1 MKELSRPPGPSQPTP
16 EIPASNAAPGL
27 PVAKISGWKAFWR
40 GLYEVAR
47 QEAAYLAKAFGAWP
61 VAALLLFLTFF
72 LALAYQAPLDYSF
85 ILGKGN
91 TNDYLYLQSFNPAES
106 NSQFS
111 FRWTTD
117 ESYLRFPGVGRLPSA
132 QLQLEMQS
140 GGRPANLP
148 LPKVQ
153 VWKDSQM
160 LGEVEVTPGRK
171 FYSFDLRQSGGF
183 KGGDLFLTLKVQNS
197 FKEAG
202 HDLPLGVVMTQVRL
216 LGGSDDGRPV
226 IPSPAHFVFLL
237 AALLA
242 IYLALV
248 RSGWSPWLAAGLGGV
263 FGLGAAVCLAQVRLV
278 FTPVIEELF
287 LTLVLVYPLLVL
299 GLRATGWWLARRKLA
314 IPVEQMRWLGLI
326 FLTAF
331 AVKAVGLN
339 YAGFGVV
346 DHWFR
351 VHQIYRFWN
360 EPASF
365 WQQYYNVSAGTT
377 VTGQEGGSAVL
388 GQWGL
393 QLSLPYSPL
402 FYLFAAPLSFFWPD
416 YHNVNLLAAVNDL
429 ATWLEATQI
438 FLLYLVA
445 RLAYRTASRATGG
458 GWAGIIA
465 GAIFGFYPLSFLLFS
480 DGGYNSI
487 FAAWL
492 SLLFVALLVDW
503 LRQREAGEKVSRWL
517 VAWLVLS
524 LGAALLAH
532 TSTLLL
538 LGSLL
543 VVYSG
548 VLLLRRTT
556 RPTGKAVGLVTLG
569 GMAVAFVLY
578 YGWYVPGLVGQTLPL
593 LFGKLESGPVG
604 HEAGRLGGPL
614 LSGFWPQLWEHFRFW
629 PFLGLLGFL
638 VWGFLERRRAAG
650 PGVVSGEVTRSDPVN
665 EVTPDVKA
673 SSPALTLFW
682 WCWLLI
688 FIVFSVVDLRVNLL
702 QKHMLFVAPLFCLGS
717 GFVVVQLWQLA
728 KGRAGWWRWGLVAIV
743 AALLAF
749 NIVSSLLLWYNRVY
763 LGVSPPGSG

>member
-1 MKELSRPPGPSQPTP
+1 M
-16 EIPASNAAPGL
+16 A
-27 PVAKISGWKAFWR
+27 V
-40 GLYEVAR
+40 
-47 QEAAYLAKAFGAWP
+47 
-61 VAALLLFLTFF
+61 LLLFLTVI

-132 QLQLEMQS
+132 QLQLEMQA

-148 LPKVQ
+148 LPEVQ
-153 VWKDSQM
+153 VWKDGQL

-183 KGGDLFLTLKVQNS
+183 GGGDLFLTLKVANS
-197 FKEAG
+197 FKEPG
-202 HDLPLGVVMTQVRL
+202 HDLPLGVVVTQVRL
-216 LGGSDDGRPV
+216 LGGSVDGRPV

-242 IYLALV
+242 IYLALA
-248 RSGWSPWLAAGLGGV
+248 RSGWTPWLAAGLGGL
-263 FGLGAAVCLAQVRLV
+263 FGLGAAAGLALVRLV

-287 LTLVLVYPLLVL
+287 LTIVLIYPLLVL
-299 GLRATGWWLARRKLA
+299 GLRTTGWWLARRKLA

-360 EPASF
+360 EPAAF

-393 QLSLPYSPL
+393 QISLPYSPL
-402 FYLFAAPLSFFWPD
+402 FYLFAAPLSFFWPN

-438 FLLYLVA
+438 FLLYLIA
-445 RLAYRTASRATGG
+445 RLAYRTTSKAAGS

-503 LRQREAGEKVSRWL
+503 LSQRQAGEKVSRWL
-517 VAWLVLS
+517 IAWLVLS

-538 LGSLL
+538 LGSLM
-543 VVYSG
+543 VVYSAL
-548 VLLLRRTT
+548 LLLRRAT

-569 GMAVAFVLY
+569 GMVVAFVLY

-604 HEAGRLGGPL
+604 HDAGRLGGPL
-614 LSGFWPQLWEHFRFW
+614 LSGFWPQLWEHFRLW

-638 VWGFLERRRAAG
+638 LGGFLARRQVVPTVVPTVAPVAVTATG
-650 PGVVSGEVTRSDPVN
+650 PGLNGEVTGSGPVDG
-665 EVTPDVKA
+665 VTPDVKA
-673 SSPALTLFW
+673 ASPVLTLFW
-682 WCWLLI
+682 WCWLLV
-688 FIVFSVVDLRVNLL
+688 FCVFSVVDLRVNLL
-702 QKHMLFVAPLFCLGS
+702 QKHMLFAAPLFCLGS

-728 KGRAGWWRWGLVAIV
+728 KGRAGGWRWGLVALV

-749 NIVSSLLLWYNRVY
+749 NIAGGLLLWYNRVY
-763 LGVSPPGSG
+763 LGISPPGSG